1 MKTYL
6 KILAALLFLAVSTAE
21 AGCGDRNPP
30 TAWKDA
36 GVSDASPVPANFP
49 HSSTGMQLSPQGG
62 TITGATTGGGLLSA
76 GGKLGLLTSCGSGQ
90 TMQYAGSGSGWICGT
105 GGISNSAGSNFV
117 VKSSGV
123 GSGVVASTITDDG
136 TVVTATAGKLV
147 VSGSSASTTIGNDVV
162 EARIAN
168 TTGLNNVWETLSFYS
183 GGAIGAGIDVQN
195 IDFTNHYADINFST
209 RFSGGYGSRM
219 KIASNGDVSI
229 GGTNFQVL
237 AASGTGVFGQAMD
250 VAGATTLDGS
260 VALGNAAAD
269 PISFIGSAATPLDMN
284 SHKILD
290 LTNGT
295 NPQDAAAFG
304 QIASAVSGAVVGTTN
319 TIPIFTSANAIGNST
334 TTYDAT
340 NGYAA
345 IVPAASGA
353 YEVVPAGAGSGTV
366 GRFQLGGIRTDQT
379 SPFRAL
385 QIKPVM
391 GAGYTSGMSIDT
403 YEATGSTISQN
414 IMSVAPLTLA
424 TTFPNAMTFSS
435 NATFTPGAGQSVIV
449 AADATNGRSVTF
461 ADHAQSAQYAI
472 TFPGANVSRYRYLTG
487 GVDAWQVDSSGNFEA
502 YQVVHMDSN
511 VVMNQGQVTVGSF
524 ASTQIS
530 PAAITGAT
538 NDWAPTG
545 LATATTILVTSSSST
560 ILLNGLT
567 GGVNGRRIVIVNA
580 DASQSLFIRNEN
592 AGSVAA
598 NRIVTAY
605 GDDVLLGAGLGS
617 NVTLEYWA
625 SRWHVVSINTFTP
638 PGMTFQ
644 GQVIVGASSIT
655 LANNGNIVTSGGTIE
670 GAILTTPSLG
680 IYASGG
686 SLGFAYGTSGTVI
699 GHINDIGTSGGT
711 TDFRGLEI
719 DDGKGSGTGHYIASF
734 DGPTRTVTLANQF
747 IFTGRQ
753 SFTSAG
759 SSTYT
764 PTAGTRYV
772 HFRICGGG
780 GGAGGAKSA
789 ASGGG
794 AGGAYVEGWTGNS
807 TAMTGGTAVVG
818 AAGAAGTS
826 TPGNGG
832 TGGDSSIV
840 LLGTTYTA
848 KGGLGSVLA
857 SSAATMG
864 AAGQSGST
872 VADINM
878 QGEPGTIG
886 FGTTTLTSGNGG
898 SSPFGAGAV
907 GVKVTSGVTN
917 GINGT
922 GACSGGGGGADI
934 AGTGA
939 TGGSGTV
946 GKIFIEE
953 YQ

>member
-1 MKTYL
+1 MKPEIEKRSWRAVGAVTVVL
-6 KILAALLFLAVSTAE
+6 TCIVGALAVVIPSINLGRSLGETHETHGVYLPLATTLKAE
-21 AGCGDRNPP
+21 NIE
-30 TAWKDA
+30 
-36 GVSDASPVPANFP
+36 AS
-49 HSSTGMQLSPQGG
+49 G
-62 TITGATTGGGLLSA
+62 TITMLGGQLVVS
-76 GGKLGLLTSCGSGQ
+76 TPTCGSGQ
-90 TMQYAGSGSGWICGT
+90 LPVWGGAAWGCGSAAP
-105 GGISNSAGSNFV
+105 GITNSAGSNFV

-147 VSGSSASTTIGNDVV
+147 ISGPSASTTIGNDVV

-183 GGAIGAGIDVQN
+183 GGAIGAGVDVQN

-290 LTNGT
+290 LTNGSS
-295 NPQDAAAFG
+295 PQDAAAFG
-304 QIASAVSGAVVGTTN
+304 QIASAIN
-319 TIPIFTSANAIGNST
+319 
-334 TTYDAT
+334 
-340 NGYAA
+340 
-345 IVPAASGA
+345 
-353 YEVVPAGAGSGTV
+353 GAGSGTANFIPKFT
-366 GRFQLGGIRTDQT
+366 GTHTWGNSAMADDGTSIIITSGGIF
-379 SPFRAL
+379 S
-385 QIKPVM
+385 VNE
-391 GAGYTSGMSIDT
+391 S
-403 YEATGSTISQN
+403 TG
-414 IMSVAPLTLA
+414 A
-424 TTFPNAMTFSS
+424 TTIGGALTGI
-435 NATFTPGAGQSVIV
+435 NATFTPGAGQSFIV
-449 AADATNGRSVTF
+449 AADATNARSVTF
-461 ADHAQSAQYAI
+461 ADHAQTAQYAI

-560 ILLNGLT
+560 VFLNGLT

-580 DASQSLFIRNEN
+580 DAAQSLFIRNEN
-592 AGSVAA
+592 TGSVAA

-605 GDDVLLGAGLGS
+605 GDDILLGAGLGS

-644 GQVIVGASSIT
+644 GQVTVGASSIV

-670 GAILTTPSLG
+670 GAILTTPTLG
-680 IYASGG
+680 VYLNGG
-686 SLGFAYGTSGTVI
+686 SLAYAFGASGTI
-699 GHINDIGTSGGT
+699 TGHINDIGNGTSDPRNLEVDDGQGSGGP
-711 TDFRGLEI
+711 
-719 DDGKGSGTGHYIASF
+719 GTAHYIAFF
-734 DGPTRTVTLANQF
+734 DAANHQLALNNQF
-747 IFTGRQ
+747 IFLGRQ
-753 SFTSAG
+753 SFTVAG

-764 PTAGTRYV
+764 PTTGTRWV
-772 HFRICGGG
+772 HFRFCGAG
-780 GGAGGAKSA
+780 GGAGGAKSS

-807 TAMTGGTAVVG
+807 TAMTGGATVVG
-818 AAGAAGTS
+818 AAGAAGAS

-848 KGGLGSVLA
+848 KGGNGSVLA
-857 SSAATMG
+857 SSIASPG

-872 VADINM
+872 SSDINS
-878 QGEPGTIG
+878 QGEPGT
-886 FGTTTLTSGNGG
+886 FGTFAGGTTAMSGNGG
-898 SSPFGAGAV
+898 SSPWGAGGV
-907 GVKVTSGVTN
+907 GIKVISGTSAGT
-917 GINGT
+917 IGT
-922 GACSGGGGGADI
+922 GACSGGGGAADFSGVGA
-934 AGTGA
+934 A
-939 TGGSGTV
+939 GGSGTV
-946 GKIFIEE
+946 GKIIVEE
-953 YQ
+953 YR